1 MNDNKLELFKEKL
14 EDLLYI
20 IKRNSRFKYMAFTI
34 IFSGGLLFFLSSN
47 MLFNSTSSDIS
58 TVLNTP
64 LSYDTINISLQDREY
79 NSTNGF
85 IKFNVKVE
93 DKNINRDLKPRF
105 ELRSKA
111 DPGALIPV
119 TAIKVTDNEY
129 VVITTH
135 NKRWSYLSLQVYLD
149 DPNNEENEAVGPF
162 KFYSNIED
170 VNSDNSLVQKS
181 DKEYYVEIVDR
192 EISGIETQISEYEN
206 LIQENKLAIET
217 IIDKNKKLEEEKKY
231 QIDTELANTESTI
244 NSNISAINSLESK
257 NNELAQLI
265 SRSEEKISK
274 LEIKKSD
281 YLTGNINE

>member
-1 MNDNKLELFKEKL
+1 MNDNKIELFKEKIG
-14 EDLLYI
+14 DILYI
-20 IKRNSRFKYMAFTI
+20 LKRNSRFKYMAFTI

-58 TVLNTP
+58 TGLNSP

-93 DKNINRDLKPRF
+93 DKNINKDLKPRF

-111 DPGALIPV
+111 DPGVLIPL

-135 NKRWSYLSLQVYLD
+135 NKKWSYLSLQVYLD
-149 DPNNEENEAVGPF
+149 DPNNQENEAIGPF

-170 VNSDNSLVQKS
+170 VEKDDSLVQKS

-192 EISGIETQISEYEN
+192 EISDIESQISEYKN
-206 LIQENKLAIET
+206 LIDENKLAIET
-217 IIDKNKKLEEEKKY
+217 ILDKNKKLEEEKKY
-231 QIDTELANTESTI
+231 QIDTELATTESTI
-244 NSNISAINSLESK
+244 NSNISAINSLK
-257 NNELAQLI
+257 LRNNELAQLI
-265 SRSEEKISK
+265 SKSKEKISK
-274 LEIKKSD
+274 LDIKKSD

>member
-1 MNDNKLELFKEKL
+1 MTANKLELFKEKL
-14 EDLLYI
+14 EELQYI

-47 MLFNSTSSDIS
+47 MLFNSTSSDMS
-58 TVLNTP
+58 TLLNNP
-64 LSYDTINISLQDREY
+64 LSYDTINISLQDRGW

-105 ELRSKA
+105 ELKSKA

-129 VVITTH
+129 VVIATH

-149 DPNNEENEAVGPF
+149 DINNKENEGIGPF
-162 KFYSNIED
+162 KLYSNIVD
-170 VNSDNSLVQKS
+170 VYKDDSLVKKS
-181 DKEYYVEIVDR
+181 NKEYYIEIVDR
-192 EISGIETQISEYEN
+192 DILGIEAQIAEHEN
-206 LIQENKLAIET
+206 IIKENKLAIET
-217 IIDKNKKLEEEKKY
+217 IVDKNNKLEEEKKY
-231 QIDTELANTESTI
+231 QIDTELTNTESTI

-257 NNELAQLI
+257 NNELGQLI
-265 SRSEEKISK
+265 SKLEEKISK

>member
-1 MNDNKLELFKEKL
+1 MNDNKIELFKEKIG
-14 EDLLYI
+14 DILYI
-20 IKRNSRFKYMAFTI
+20 LKRNSRFKYMAFTI

-58 TVLNTP
+58 TGLNSP

-93 DKNINRDLKPRF
+93 DKNINKDLKPRF

-111 DPGALIPV
+111 DPGVLIPL

-135 NKRWSYLSLQVYLD
+135 NKKWSYLSLQVYLD
-149 DPNNEENEAVGPF
+149 DPDNQENEAVGPF

-170 VNSDNSLVQKS
+170 VEKDDSLVEKS

-192 EISGIETQISEYEN
+192 EISDIEAQISEYEN
-206 LIQENKLAIET
+206 LIDENKLAIET
-217 IIDKNKKLEEEKKY
+217 ILDKNKKLEEEKKY
-231 QIDTELANTESTI
+231 QIDTELATTESTI
-244 NSNISAINSLESK
+244 NSNISAINSLK
-257 NNELAQLI
+257 LRNNELAQLI
-265 SRSEEKISK
+265 SKSKEKISK
-274 LEIKKSD
+274 LDIKKSD

>member
-1 MNDNKLELFKEKL
+1 MNDNKIELFKEKIG
-14 EDLLYI
+14 DILYI
-20 IKRNSRFKYMAFTI
+20 LKRNSRFKYMAFTI

-58 TVLNTP
+58 TELNSP

-85 IKFNVKVE
+85 IKFNIKVE
-93 DKNINRDLKPRF
+93 DKNINKDLKPRF

-111 DPGALIPV
+111 DPGALIPL

-135 NKRWSYLSLQVYLD
+135 NKKWSYLSLQVYLD
-149 DPNNEENEAVGPF
+149 DSNNKENEAVGPF

-170 VNSDNSLVQKS
+170 VEKDDSLVQKS

-192 EISGIETQISEYEN
+192 EISDIESQISEYKN
-206 LIQENKLAIET
+206 LIDENKLAIET
-217 IIDKNKKLEEEKKY
+217 ILDKNKKLEEEKKY
-231 QIDTELANTESTI
+231 QIDTELQTTESTI

-265 SRSEEKISK
+265 SKLEEKISK
-274 LEIKKSD
+274 LEIKKYD